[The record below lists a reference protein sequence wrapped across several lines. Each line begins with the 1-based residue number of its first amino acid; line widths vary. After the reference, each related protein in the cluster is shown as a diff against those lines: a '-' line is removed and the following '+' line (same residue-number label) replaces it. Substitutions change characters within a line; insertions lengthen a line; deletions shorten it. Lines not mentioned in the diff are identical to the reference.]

1 MTPARDTLHR
11 SPPGARGLIGGI
23 ASIASGVGILLTGK
37 LGGLAYDVSPGGPFL
52 VQGVLSFAV
61 CAAAAIL
68 HARGKLGMPKH
79 RGEESRGDAGEGGC
93 GGGGGGMAAL
103 DSLNVDVPCDG
114 DEPRD
119 VEQHGGGGQDAEGGG
134 YGHYGGVAR
143 EGGQADKERIKEDDS
158 KGGTNEE
165 SRRGGRT
172 EEAVGQRREDQ
183 GKIAV

>member
-79 RGEESRGDAGEGGC
+79 RGEESKGDAGEGGC

-134 YGHYGGVAR
+134 NEHYGGVAR
-143 EGGQADKERIKEDDS
+143 EEGQADMERIKEDYS

-165 SRRGGRT
+165 SRGGGDLRRQWDRG
-172 EEAVGQRREDQ
+172 EETK
-183 GKIAV
+183 GK